1 MKKTIIYALLI
12 FGLKVSSQV
21 FTSEKCSLK
30 FFSEAKLENIDA
42 TNSKGTTLINT
53 SNGNFAVKATQTD
66 FMFKSSFMQE
76 HYNENY
82 MESEKFPQATFIGKV
97 NETVDYKANG
107 THSVTITGKLN
118 IHGVEQPRTISGTIE
133 IKDGKIII
141 DSKFDVKLVDH
152 KIKVPTSVI
161 EKIAEVIQVTY
172 HSELVPKK

>member
-1 MKKTIIYALLI
+1 MKNIILVTVLI
-12 FGLKVSSQV
+12 FSLKVNSQV
-21 FTSEKCSLK
+21 YNSEKCTLK

-42 TNSKGTTLINT
+42 LNSKGTTLLNT

-66 FMFKSSFMQE
+66 FVFKSSFMQE

-82 MESEKFPQATFIGKV
+82 MESEKFPQATIIGKV
-97 NETVDYKANG
+97 NETIDYKANG
-107 THSVTITGKLN
+107 TYSVTITGKLN
-118 IHGVEQPRTISGTIE
+118 IHGVEQPRTINGTIVV
-133 IKDGKIII
+133 KDGKIIM

>member
-1 MKKTIIYALLI
+1 
-12 FGLKVSSQV
+12 
-21 FTSEKCSLK
+21 
-30 FFSEAKLENIDA
+30 
-42 TNSKGTTLINT
+42 
-53 SNGNFAVKATQTD
+53 
-66 FMFKSSFMQE
+66 MQE